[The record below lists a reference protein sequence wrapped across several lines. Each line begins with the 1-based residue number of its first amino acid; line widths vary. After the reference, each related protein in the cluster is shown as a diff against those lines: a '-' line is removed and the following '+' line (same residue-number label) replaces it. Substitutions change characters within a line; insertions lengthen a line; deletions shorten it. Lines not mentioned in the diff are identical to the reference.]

1 MFLLTRETSCEGL
14 TLILTFV
21 FSKTEFI
28 TVICGETVIHTA
40 EQNRASQHRRHFLTS
55 APFLLDLLH
64 FSDVLFFFLLDFKDV
79 CRQEDKHISTS
90 DFVCVCVCVC
100 VCTCVL
106 RTLMIQVGGMMTAA
120 WAPSEQHS
128 SICCSMKHVTL
139 LWYWNTNRKWP
150 HKERQRVGLT
160 LCYCVVDT
168 EIKKQTF
175 YSKFCCRSRRENR
188 IMLLWQQK
196 SKGMKKLKENK
207 VYMYCKTI
215 NDTYRKK

>member
-100 VCTCVL
+100 VCVYLCSADPDDP
-106 RTLMIQVGGMMTAA
+106 GGRDDDGSVSSQRAA
-120 WAPSEQHS
+120 LLDLLQHEARHLVV
-128 SICCSMKHVTL
+128 ILKHKQEVT
-139 LWYWNTNRKWP
+139 
-150 HKERQRVGLT
+150 
-160 LCYCVVDT
+160 
-168 EIKKQTF
+168 
-175 YSKFCCRSRRENR
+175 S
-188 IMLLWQQK
+188 
-196 SKGMKKLKENK
+196 
-207 VYMYCKTI
+207 
-215 NDTYRKK
+215 